1 MKTNEK
7 KRSGTVRRLIIANLL
22 ALFALV
28 FLVVVAL
35 FATGL
40 LGSVLAFIF

>member
-1 MKTNEK
+1 MQIKQT
-7 KRSGTVRRLIIANLL
+7 KRSSTVRRLIVANVL
-22 ALFALV
+22 ALFLLL
-28 FLVVVAL
+28 FLAVVGL

>member
-1 MKTNEK
+1 MQIKQS
-7 KRSGTVRRLIIANLL
+7 KRSSTVRRLIVANVL
-22 ALFALV
+22 ALFLLL
-28 FLVVVAL
+28 FLAVVGL